1 MEFGSAGNLIAT
13 AICDFECNG
22 QKYKAGD
29 IVLNLNDVSMHFNYG
44 TTTSDA
50 KSSRTQLYYNEYYL
64 DNFIIEMAPF
74 NLQTQKLFAN
84 LTSDKIT
91 VIETEQSMAMM
102 GRLLLSKTLKNDGY
116 IKIENIEN
124 FDIDTQ
130 NDITIISSVDFQDNK
145 YYNIVYETEMDCN
158 TIELDNAALEIP
170 YLKVQIN
177 FKGNIDKLPMSNY
190 FFIDKAAVRLTPLFS
205 LQGNTV
211 SHIKLLFKVIYGD
224 SKPKMSVVAN
234 G

>member
-29 IVLNLNDVSMHFNYG
+29 IVLNLNDVNMHFNYG
-44 TTTSDA
+44 ATTSDA

-190 FFIDKAAVRLTPLFS
+190 FFIDKWLIL
-205 LQGNTV
+205 
-211 SHIKLLFKVIYGD
+211 
-224 SKPKMSVVAN
+224 
-234 G
+234 